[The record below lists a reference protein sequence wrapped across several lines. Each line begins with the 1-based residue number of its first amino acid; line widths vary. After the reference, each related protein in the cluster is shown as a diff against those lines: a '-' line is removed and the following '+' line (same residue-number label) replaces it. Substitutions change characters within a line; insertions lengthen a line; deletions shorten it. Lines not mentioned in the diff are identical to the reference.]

1 MRVPQQLAPIVTSH
15 HKFESAIALSHQSP
29 EQISDRLEMTC
40 YYELSAQEKSRNP
53 DEVIR
58 RFAERGFITDDME
71 GGFNITNLGVILFA
85 KNIGDFPSIAGKS
98 VRVIKYAGYDKRAAE
113 HEQEGVR
120 GYAVGFSGLL
130 AFIKR
135 HLPKRESYPNGVR
148 RQVPLYSEI
157 AIREIVANALIH
169 QDFLISGTGPVIE
182 IYEDRIEV
190 NNPGDSLIEV
200 DRIIDERR
208 SRNEK
213 LAHSM
218 RELNLCE
225 ERGGG
230 IDKAIIDIEEKYLPA
245 PEFIRSEHSMR
256 VIIFGPKKFS
266 ELSKAEKIWS
276 CFCHCVVRWIRHDY
290 MSNSSLRERFALKDE
305 EYQAVSGV
313 IADTRKAGKIV
324 AAEKNQSNKYARYVP
339 WWSR

>member
-1 MRVPQQLAPIVTSH
+1 
-15 HKFESAIALSHQSP
+15 
-29 EQISDRLEMTC
+29 
-40 YYELSAQEKSRNP
+40 
-53 DEVIR
+53 
-58 RFAERGFITDDME
+58 
-71 GGFNITNLGVILFA
+71 
-85 KNIGDFPSIAGKS
+85 
-98 VRVIKYAGYDKRAAE
+98 
-113 HEQEGVR
+113 
-120 GYAVGFSGLL
+120 
-130 AFIKR
+130 
-135 HLPKRESYPNGVR
+135 
-148 RQVPLYSEI
+148 
-157 AIREIVANALIH
+157 
-169 QDFLISGTGPVIE
+169 
-182 IYEDRIEV
+182 
-190 NNPGDSLIEV
+190 
-200 DRIIDERR
+200 
-208 SRNEK
+208 
-213 LAHSM
+213 M